1 MGMGSLQDRVPQA
14 THATIERLHTNRV
27 RVQTDGIGCMQLS
40 WQATLEEYGQR

>member
-1 MGMGSLQDRVPQA
+1 MAVGSQQDRVPQT
-14 THATIERLHTNRV
+14 THDAAEGPPTYRV

>member
-1 MGMGSLQDRVPQA
+1 MDVGSLQDRVPQT
-14 THATIERLHTNRV
+14 THDAAEWPHTYRV